1 MLMDIKELHRS
12 EKSVV
17 TLVID
22 PDTGTRYVRT
32 QLQGSHPV
40 YAQLQAIS
48 HPYLPNIIQLEQ
60 QADGVTLLEEYIDG
74 ASLAEITLPEKQV
87 IAVFCQVKIPG
98 FAKANS
104 LVLPREFPGNCQ
116 INSLV
121 LPRYF
126 TRMRALRRR

>member
-22 PDTGTRYVRT
+22 PDTGTRYVRK

-74 ASLAEITLPEKQV
+74 ASLAEITLPDR
-87 IAVFCQVKIPG
+87 
-98 FAKANS
+98 S
-104 LVLPREFPGNCQ
+104 LH
-116 INSLV
+116 
-121 LPRYF
+121 
-126 TRMRALRRR
+126 